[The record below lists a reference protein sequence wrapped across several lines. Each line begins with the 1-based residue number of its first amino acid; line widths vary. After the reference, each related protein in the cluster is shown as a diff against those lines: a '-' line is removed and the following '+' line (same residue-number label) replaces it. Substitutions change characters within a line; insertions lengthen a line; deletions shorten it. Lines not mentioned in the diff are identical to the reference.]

1 MISAA
6 FGRQPMKVIT
16 QMLRNPSTK
25 YRAFPPVN
33 LPNRQWPSQVISKP
47 PRWLSTD
54 LRDGNQALIDPM
66 DGEKKRRFFDLLV
79 KVGLKEIEVGFP
91 SAGATEFDFISG
103 LVRSGAIPDDVT
115 VQVLTQSRRDLI
127 EASFASLGGA
137 HAAIVHLYNAV
148 SPAWR
153 RIVFGMSRD
162 EVREIAVTGA
172 KVMRDEAAKRPDTDW
187 HFQYSPETF
196 STAELDF
203 SLEVCSAVIDV
214 LKPTPERPIILNL
227 PATVECATPN
237 VYADQI
243 EYFCRNVPNRESVV
257 ISLHTHNDRGTGV
270 AAAELGMMAGADR
283 VEGCLLGNGE
293 RTGNCDLV
301 TVALNLYTQGIDPK
315 LDLSDIDAVV
325 NTVTYCTNLPVHP
338 RTPYAG
344 DLVFT
349 AFSGSHQD
357 AIKKG
362 FAAQVTRNDEVW
374 EVPYLPIDPADL
386 GRSYEAVIRVN
397 SQSGKGGVA
406 WVIEQD
412 KGLKLPKRMQADFS
426 RHVQALADRTSREL
440 DAADIWR
447 CFADTYAL
455 EGPQRF
461 VLEAYDETRA
471 PGGDRIFAGHV
482 SVDGAAQSVS
492 GRGNGLISSVIDG
505 LGQACGIEMDVTD
518 YHEHAIGA
526 GSNAQAAAYV
536 ECRTGD
542 GRTIWGVGIDADV
555 ATASVRAVLSAAN
568 GVGG

>member
-1 MISAA
+1 MLEDPI
-6 FGRQPMKVIT
+6 
-16 QMLRNPSTK
+16 MLRDPSTK
-25 YRAFPPVN
+25 YRPFPTIT
-33 LPNRQWPSQVISKP
+33 LPDRQWPNRTITKA

-66 DGEKKRRFFDLLV
+66 DAEKKTRMFDLLV

-103 LVRSGAIPDDVT
+103 LIREDRIPEDVT
-115 VQVLTQSRRDLI
+115 IQVLTQSRRDLI
-127 EASFASLGGA
+127 ERSFESLEGA
-137 HAAIVHLYNAV
+137 RTAIVHLYNAV

-153 RIVFGMSRD
+153 KIVFGMTRD
-162 EVREIAVTGA
+162 EVRTIAVEGA
-172 KVMRDEAAKRPDTDW
+172 KILRDEAAKRPNTDW
-187 HFQYSPETF
+187 FFEYSPETF

-203 SLEVCSAVIDV
+203 SVEVCAAVMDV
-214 LKPTPERPIILNL
+214 LKPTPDHPLILNL

-243 EYFCRNVPNRESVV
+243 EWFGRNIPNRDSVV

-270 AAAELGMMAGADR
+270 AAAELGVMAGADR

-301 TVALNLYTQGIDPK
+301 TVALNMYTQGVDPK
-315 LDLSDIDAVV
+315 LDLSDIDEVV
-325 NTVTYCTNLPVHP
+325 NTVNYCTNLPVHP

-357 AIKKG
+357 AIKKC
-362 FAAQVTRNDEVW
+362 FAAQSQRNDDLW

-412 KGLKLPKRMQADFS
+412 KGLKLPKRLQADFS
-426 RHVQALADRTSREL
+426 RHVQAMADATSREL
-440 DAADIWR
+440 NAADIWGG
-447 CFADTYAL
+447 FEATYL
-455 EGPQRF
+455 PREGDRF
-461 VLEAYDETRA
+461 VLRDYEES
-471 PGGDRIFAGHV
+471 GSAGQRTFIGRV
-482 SVDGAAQSVS
+482 QVDGEERSIS
-492 GRGNGLISSVIDG
+492 GRGNGLISSVIAALADTTG
-505 LGQACGIEMDVTD
+505 PNLEVID
-518 YHEHAIGA
+518 YNEHAIGHGA
-526 GSNAQAAAYV
+526 DAQAAAYV
-536 ECRTGD
+536 EARTAD
-542 GRTIWGVGIDADV
+542 SRIVFGVGLDTDI

-568 GVGG
+568 RA

>member
-1 MISAA
+1 
-6 FGRQPMKVIT
+6 
-16 QMLRNPSTK
+16 MLRDPSTK
-25 YRAFPPVN
+25 YGAFPPID
-33 LPNRQWPSQVISKP
+33 LPDRQWPSRTITRA

-66 DGEKKRRFFDLLV
+66 DAEKKTRLFDLLV

-103 LVRSGAIPDDVT
+103 LVRSGRIPEDVT
-115 VQVLTQSRRDLI
+115 VQVLTQARRDLI
-127 EASFASLGGA
+127 ETSFAALEGA
-137 HAAIVHLYNAV
+137 PTAIVHLYNAV

-153 RIVFGMSRD
+153 RIVFGMSRA
-162 EVREIAVTGA
+162 EVKQIAIDGA
-172 KVMRDEAAKRPDTDW
+172 MMLRDEAAKRPDTDW
-187 HFQYSPETF
+187 RFEYSPETF

-203 SLEVCSAVIDV
+203 SLEVCEAVIEV
-214 LKPTPERPIILNL
+214 LRPTRDKPLILNL

-243 EYFCRNVPNRESVV
+243 EWFGRHVSKRDSVV
-257 ISLHTHNDRGTGV
+257 LSLHPHNDRGTGV
-270 AAAELGMMAGADR
+270 AAAELGLMAGADR

-301 TVALNLYTQGIDPK
+301 TVALNLYTQGVSPG

-344 DLVFT
+344 ELVFT

-357 AIKKG
+357 AIRKG
-362 FAAQVTRNDEVW
+362 FAAQGTRNDERW

-412 KGLKLPKRMQADFS
+412 KGLKLPKRLQADFS
-426 RHVQALADRTSREL
+426 RHVQALADETSREL
-440 DAADIWR
+440 DASDIWGAFGR
-447 CFADTYAL
+447 AYL
-455 EGPQRF
+455 PQDGDRF
-461 VLEAYDETRA
+461 VLRDYEET
-471 PGGDRIFAGHV
+471 GSVGDRLFVGRVA
-482 SVDGAAQSVS
+482 VDGAERSIS
-492 GRGNGLISSVIDG
+492 GRGNGLISGVVAA
-505 LGQACGIEMDVTD
+505 LGESTGPMLDVVD
-518 YHEHAIGA
+518 YNEHAIGHGA
-526 GSNAQAAAYV
+526 DAQAAAYV

-542 GRTIWGVGIDADV
+542 GRTVFGVGVDGDI

-568 GVGG
+568 RA

>member
-1 MISAA
+1 
-6 FGRQPMKVIT
+6 
-16 QMLRNPSTK
+16 MLRDPSVK
-25 YRAFPPVN
+25 YRPFPTID
-33 LPNRQWPSQVISKP
+33 LPDRRWPSQTITRA

-66 DGEKKRRFFDLLV
+66 DAEKKTRFFDLLV
-79 KVGLKEIEVGFP
+79 KVGIKEIEVGFP

-103 LVRSGAIPDDVT
+103 LVRNGRIPDDVAI
-115 VQVLTQSRRDLI
+115 QVLTQSRRDLI
-127 EASFASLGGA
+127 ERSFESLEGA
-137 HAAIVHLYNAV
+137 NTAIVHLYNAV

-153 RIVFGMSRD
+153 KIVFGMTRD
-162 EVREIAVTGA
+162 EVKRIAVEGA
-172 KVMRDEAAKRPDTDW
+172 KVLRDEAARRPNTRW
-187 HFQYSPETF
+187 QFEYSPETF

-203 SLEVCSAVIDV
+203 SVEVCAAVMDV
-214 LKPTPERPIILNL
+214 LRPTADAPLILNL

-243 EYFCRNVPNRESVV
+243 EWFGRNIPNREAVV

-270 AAAELGMMAGADR
+270 AAAELGLMAGADR

-301 TVALNLYTQGIDPK
+301 TVALNMYTQGTDPR
-315 LDLSDIDAVV
+315 LDLSNIDEIVK
-325 NTVTYCTNLPVHP
+325 TVEYATRIPVHP

-362 FAAQVTRNDEVW
+362 FAAQAARNDTLW

-406 WVIEQD
+406 WVLEQD

-426 RHVQALADRTSREL
+426 RHVQALADESSREL
-440 DAADIWR
+440 NAADIWGAFER
-447 CFADTYAL
+447 AYLPGSAD
-455 EGPQRF
+455 RF
-461 VLEAYDETRA
+461 VLRDYEETGASGERVFVGRVA
-471 PGGDRIFAGHV
+471 I
-482 SVDGAAQSVS
+482 DGEERSLS
-492 GRGNGLISSVIDG
+492 GRGNGLISGVIAALADSTG
-505 LGQACGIEMDVTD
+505 PTLDVVD
-518 YHEHAIGA
+518 YSEHAIGHGA
-526 GSNAQAAAYV
+526 GAQAVAYL

-542 GRTIWGVGIDADV
+542 GRTVWGVGIDSDI

-568 GVGG
+568 RA

>member
-1 MISAA
+1 
-6 FGRQPMKVIT
+6 
-16 QMLRNPSTK
+16 MLRDPSTK
-25 YRAFPPVN
+25 YSPFPPID
-33 LPNRQWPSQVISKP
+33 LPDRQWPSRTITRP

-66 DGEKKRRFFDLLV
+66 DAEKKTRLFDLLV

-91 SAGATEFDFISG
+91 SAGATEFDFIAG
-103 LVRSGAIPDDVT
+103 LVRRGVPDDVT
-115 VQVLTQSRRDLI
+115 IQVLTPSRRDLI
-127 EASFASLGGA
+127 EASFASLAGA
-137 HAAIVHLYNAV
+137 RTAIVHLYNAV

-153 RIVFGMSRD
+153 RIVFGMSRSQ
-162 EVREIAVTGA
+162 VKQIAVDGA
-172 KVMRDEAAKRPDTDW
+172 MILRDEAGKRPETDW
-187 HFQYSPETF
+187 RFEYSPETF

-203 SLEVCSAVIDV
+203 SIEVCEAVMAV
-214 LKPTPERPIILNL
+214 LRPTAATPLILNL

-243 EYFCRNVPNRESVV
+243 EWFGRHIRDRDAVV
-257 ISLHTHNDRGTGV
+257 ISLHPHNDRGTGV
-270 AAAELGMMAGADR
+270 AAAELGLMAGADR

-301 TVALNLYTQGIDPK
+301 TVALNLYTQGVSPG

-325 NTVTYCTNLPVHP
+325 NTVQYCTNLPVHP

-344 DLVFT
+344 ELVFT

-357 AIKKG
+357 AIRKG
-362 FAAQVTRNDEVW
+362 FAAQAERNDERW

-412 KGLKLPKRMQADFS
+412 KGLKLPKRLQADFS
-426 RHVQALADRTSREL
+426 RHVQALADATSREL
-440 DAADIWR
+440 DAGDIWGAFGR
-447 CFADTYAL
+447 AYL
-455 EGPQRF
+455 PQEGDRF
-461 VLEAYDETRA
+461 VLRDYEET
-471 PGGDRIFAGHV
+471 GSVGDRLFVGRVAI
-482 SVDGAAQSVS
+482 DGAERSIS
-492 GRGNGLISSVIDG
+492 GRGNGLISGIVAALADG
-505 LGQACGIEMDVTD
+505 TGPALDVVD
-518 YHEHAIGA
+518 YNEHALRHGA
-526 GSNAQAAAYV
+526 DAQAAAYV

-542 GRTIWGVGIDADV
+542 GRTVFGVGIDGDI

-568 GVGG
+568 RA

>member
-1 MISAA
+1 
-6 FGRQPMKVIT
+6 
-16 QMLRNPSTK
+16 MLRDPATK
-25 YRAFPPVN
+25 YRPFPPVD
-33 LPNRQWPSQVISKP
+33 LPDRRWPSATITRA

-66 DGEKKRRFFDLLV
+66 DAEKKTRFFDLLV

-103 LVRSGAIPDDVT
+103 LIRDERVPEDVQ
-115 VQVLTQSRRDLI
+115 VQVLTQARRDLI
-127 EASFASLGGA
+127 ERSFASLEGA
-137 HAAIVHLYNAV
+137 HSAIVHLYNAV

-153 RIVFGMSRD
+153 KIVFGMSRD
-162 EVREIAVTGA
+162 EVKRIAVEGA
-172 KVMRDEAAKRPDTDW
+172 KVLRDEAAKRPHTRW
-187 HFQYSPETF
+187 QFEYSPETF

-203 SLEVCSAVIDV
+203 SLEVCEAVAEV
-214 LKPTPERPIILNL
+214 LAPTPEAPIIFNL

-243 EYFCRNVPNRESVV
+243 EYFARHLRRRDAAV

-270 AAAELGMMAGADR
+270 AAAELGIMAGADR

-301 TVALNLYTQGIDPK
+301 TVALNMYTQGVDPQ
-315 LDLSDIDAVV
+315 LDLSDIDAIVK
-325 NTVTYCTNLPVHP
+325 TVEYATNIPVHP

-357 AIKKG
+357 AIRKG
-362 FAAQVTRNDEVW
+362 FAAQAQRNDGLW

-412 KGLKLPKRMQADFS
+412 KGLRLPKRLQGDFS
-426 RHVQALADRTSREL
+426 RHVQALADATSREL
-440 DAADIWR
+440 NAADIWGAFEQAYLPGAR
-447 CFADTYAL
+447 D
-455 EGPQRF
+455 RF
-461 VLEAYDETRA
+461 VLRDYDE
-471 PGGDRIFAGHV
+471 
-482 SVDGAAQSVS
+482 SGAAGERVFVGRVAIDGEERSLS
-492 GRGNGLISSVIDG
+492 GRGNGLISGVIAALADSTGPTLDVIDY
-505 LGQACGIEMDVTD
+505 A
-518 YHEHAIGA
+518 EHAIGHGA
-526 GSNAQAAAYV
+526 GAQAAAYL
-536 ECRTGD
+536 ECRTPD
-542 GRTIWGVGIDADV
+542 GHTVWGVGIDSDI

-568 GVGG
+568 RA

>member
-1 MISAA
+1 
-6 FGRQPMKVIT
+6 
-16 QMLRNPSTK
+16 MLRDPSTK
-25 YRAFPPVN
+25 YRPFPQVD
-33 LPNRQWPSQVISKP
+33 LPDRQWPSKTIVKP

-66 DGEKKRRFFDLLV
+66 DAEKKTRFFDLLC

-103 LVRSGAIPDDVT
+103 LVKTGRIPDDVSI
-115 VQVLTQSRRDLI
+115 QVLTQSRRDLI
-127 EASFASLGGA
+127 ETSFASLVGA
-137 HAAIVHLYNAV
+137 KTAIVHLYNAV

-153 RIVFGMSRD
+153 KIVFGMDRAQ
-162 EVREIAVTGA
+162 VKQIAIDGA
-172 KVMRDEAAKRPDTDW
+172 KVLRDEAAKQPNVRW
-187 HFQYSPETF
+187 QFEYSPETF

-203 SLEVCSAVIDV
+203 SLEVCEAVMDV
-214 LKPTPERPIILNL
+214 LMPTPENPIIFNL

-237 VYADQI
+237 IYADQI
-243 EYFCRNVPNRESVV
+243 EWFGRHIRNRDAVA

-301 TVALNLYTQGIDPK
+301 TVALNMYTQGVDPK
-315 LDLSDIDAVV
+315 LDLSDIDGVV
-325 NTVTYCTNLPVHP
+325 NTVDYCTNIPVHP

-362 FAAQVTRNDEVW
+362 FAAQEAKNDTLW

-412 KGLKLPKRMQADFS
+412 KGLKLPKRLQADFS
-426 RHVQALADRTSREL
+426 RHVQAYADETSREL
-440 DAADIWR
+440 NAADIWGLFER
-447 CFADTYAL
+447 TYM
-455 EGPQRF
+455 PQ
-461 VLEAYDETRA
+461 AN
-471 PGGDRIFAGHV
+471 DRVELRDYEESGASGQRVFIGRVAI
-482 SVDGAAQSVS
+482 DGEERSIS
-492 GRGNGLISSVIDG
+492 GRGNGLISGVIAAIAESTG
-505 LGQACGIEMDVTD
+505 PTLDVVD
-518 YHEHAIGA
+518 YNEHAIGHGA
-526 GSNAQAAAYV
+526 DAQAAAYV
-536 ECRTGD
+536 ECRTAEGK
-542 GRTIWGVGIDADV
+542 TVFGVGMDTDI

-568 GVGG
+568 RA